1 MDINELSTSVG
12 EIKSDVKDIKDKL
25 HSIDITMVKNTTSL
39 EQHMEQTM
47 LLREMVLPLHEDRLK
62 KQGKDEYIVKNQ
74 QNFFEK
80 YKFKFALFTAAVALV
95 TLLVKLIKGV

>member
-1 MDINELSTSVG
+1 MDNNEISTSVG

-25 HSIDITMVKNTTSL
+25 HSIDLTMVKNTASL

-47 LLREMVLPLHEDRLK
+47 LLREMVLPLHEDRLR
-62 KQGKDEYIVKNQ
+62 KQGKDDYIVRNQ

-80 YKFKFALFTAAVALV
+80 YKFRFALLTALVALV
-95 TLLVKLIKGV
+95 TLLIKWFKGV